1 MDCPQSSPETRTA
14 NTADTPQ
21 GKGHRKHPKRTSD
34 RWKTL
39 NEFVDVTM
47 ATLTPRQLKV
57 WLVLFRDVGKNGIAR
72 TAQTYIAKRTG
83 LRRPTVSTVI
93 SELEVMGLIRV
104 IHAGGLNRGL
114 SQYEVR
120 SAVIR

>member
-1 MDCPQSSPETRTA
+1 MDCPQSSSKTPTSNAE
-14 NTADTPQ
+14 DTPQ
-21 GKGHRKHPKRTSD
+21 RKGHPKNPKRTSD
-34 RWKTL
+34 RWNAL

-57 WLVLFRDVGKNGIAR
+57 WLVLFRDVGKNGTAR
-72 TAQTYIAKRTG
+72 TAQNYIAKRTG

-120 SAVIR
+120 SAAIR